1 MHPKQQLEGTGITPK
16 RSFGQNFLTDDV
28 HLKKIA
34 AIALA
39 RARDPGRT
47 VLEMGAG
54 LGALTQFLVDAG
66 ATVHAVERDREL
78 VPLLRARFEG
88 KPLTVHEDNALTF
101 SLDVV
106 AAGGAIAGN
115 LPYHHA
121 AQLALRVLD
130 AWPRLG
136 GACFLVQLEVAERM
150 AAAPG
155 NKDYG
160 SLSVVLQSRFDVK
173 LAHVVPKGAFWP
185 VPEVDGGVVS
195 FDPLAV
201 PRGAEH
207 TIAELE
213 AVVRPAFQMRRKT
226 VRNGL
231 KGVKV
236 GNGAGPALEGDA
248 LDAVLNRAG
257 VSARAR
263 PEDIDVASW
272 GRLAHE
278 VACAR

>member
-1 MHPKQQLEGTGITPK
+1 MHPKQQLDGTDIKPK
-16 RSFGQNFLTDDV
+16 RSFGQNFLADDT
-28 HLKKIA
+28 HLKRIA
-34 AIALA
+34 ALALA
-39 RARDPGRT
+39 RAKDPART
-47 VLEMGAG
+47 VVEMGAG
-54 LGALTQFLVDAG
+54 LGALTQHLVDGG
-66 ATVHAVERDREL
+66 AHVHAVERDREL
-78 VPLLRARFEG
+78 VPLLQKRFAAHAAAAG
-88 KPLTVHEDNALTF
+88 KLTVHEDNALTF

-130 AWPRLG
+130 AWPKLG

-150 AAAPG
+150 AAPPG

-160 SLSVVLQSRFDVK
+160 SLSVVLQSRFAVK

-185 VPEVDGGVVS
+185 VPEVDGGVVT
-195 FDPLAV
+195 FDPLPA
-201 PRGAEH
+201 PQGAAH
-207 TIAELE
+207 TLAELE

-231 KGVKV
+231 KGVV
-236 GNGAGPALEGDA
+236 AGGAEA
-248 LDAVLNRAG
+248 LDGVLSRAG

>member
-1 MHPKQQLEGTGITPK
+1 MHPKKQLEGTGITPK
-16 RSFGQNFLTDDV
+16 RSFGQNFLADDT

-34 AIALA
+34 AIALE
-39 RARDPGRT
+39 RARDPART
-47 VLEMGAG
+47 VVEMGAG
-54 LGALTQFLVDAG
+54 LGALTQHLVDAG

-78 VPLLRARFEG
+78 VPLLKARFEG
-88 KPLTVHEDNALTF
+88 ARPGALTVHEDNALTF
-101 SLDVV
+101 ALDVV

-150 AAAPG
+150 AATPG

-160 SLSVVLQSRFDVK
+160 SLSVVLQSRFDVR

-195 FDPLAV
+195 FDPLAS

-207 TIAELE
+207 TLPELE
-213 AVVRPAFQMRRKT
+213 KVVRAAFQQRRKT

-231 KGVKV
+231 KSV
-236 GNGAGPALEGDA
+236 LGDA
-248 LDAVLNRAG
+248 VDEVLQEVGIAPQTRA
-257 VSARAR
+257 
-263 PEDIDVASW
+263 EDIDVAAW
-272 GRLAHE
+272 GRLAS
-278 VACAR
+278 ASAQRG

>member
-1 MHPKQQLEGTGITPK
+1 MHPKQQLEGTGIKPK
-16 RSFGQNFLTDDV
+16 RSFGQNFLADDS

-34 AIALA
+34 ALALE
-39 RARDPGRT
+39 RARDPART

-54 LGALTQFLVDAG
+54 LGALTQHLVDAG

-88 KPLTVHEDNALTF
+88 KALTVHEDNALTF
-101 SLDVV
+101 ALDVV
-106 AAGGAIAGN
+106 AQRGAIAGN

-130 AWPRLG
+130 AWPKLG

-150 AAAPG
+150 AAPPG

-185 VPEVDGGVVS
+185 VPEVDGGVVT
-195 FDPLAV
+195 FDPLAE
-201 PRGAEH
+201 PRGAAH
-207 TIAELE
+207 TLPELE

-231 KGVKV
+231 KGVKT
-236 GNGAGPALEGDA
+236 GAGVALSGDA
-248 LDAVLNRAG
+248 LDTVLSRSG
-257 VSARAR
+257 VSPRAR

-278 VACAR
+278 IACA